1 MPFNTSLRT
10 TCGVATMIFEVFHK
24 SSRFFG
30 ILLPVIETASTF
42 LMTFFKSFKC
52 WSTSALVGA
61 INSTQPCFE
70 CNISAINIQETAV
83 FPAAVGNTSNIDPAS
98 ASSTASS

>member
-1 MPFNTSLRT
+1 M
-10 TCGVATMIFEVFHK
+10 ATIIFEVFH
-24 SSRFFG
+24 SFSRFFG
-30 ILLPVIETASTF
+30 MLLPVIEIGSIF
-42 LMTFFKSFKC
+42 LITFFKSFRC
-52 WSTSALVGA
+52 WSTRALVGA

-70 CNISAINIQETAV
+70 CIISAINIQETAV